1 MASNDIFEKES
12 VSSAIIKLA
21 IPTIVSS
28 LVTVIY
34 NLADT
39 YFVGLLNDPV
49 QTAAVTLAAP
59 ALLAFNAINNL
70 FGVGTSSAM
79 SRALGRGDSNLV
91 RRCSVFGLY
100 CAFISSVLFSVFTGL
115 FRTPLLG
122 LLGASA
128 KNAAATSEY
137 MRWAV
142 TCGAVPSILNVV
154 FAFLVRSEGSS
165 LHASIGTMSGCIL
178 NIILDPIFIMPFVGY
193 NFANHNY
200 ERMRK
205 SILYL
210 LKRMILLMVVI
221 VIAGSIF
228 SGSLVG
234 LFIKTDTVVHYGAAL
249 LPGFLLALPF
259 MCVDYMCVSV
269 FQAIGDGKKSFYL
282 AFLRKIVLE
291 IPALVLLNY
300 FVPLYGMSYATLC
313 TEVILAVLSVKLLHK
328 VIKLK

>member
-1 MASNDIFEKES
+1 
-12 VSSAIIKLA
+12 
-21 IPTIVSS
+21 
-28 LVTVIY
+28 
-34 NLADT
+34 
-39 YFVGLLNDPV
+39 
-49 QTAAVTLAAP
+49 
-59 ALLAFNAINNL
+59 
-70 FGVGTSSAM
+70 
-79 SRALGRGDSNLV
+79 
-91 RRCSVFGLY
+91 
-100 CAFISSVLFSVFTGL
+100 
-115 FRTPLLG
+115 
-122 LLGASA
+122 
-128 KNAAATSEY
+128 
-137 MRWAV
+137 
-142 TCGAVPSILNVV
+142 
-154 FAFLVRSEGSS
+154 
-165 LHASIGTMSGCIL
+165 MSGCIL
-178 NIILDPIFIMPFVGY
+178 NIILDPIFIMPWGFNMGAAGAGLATFLSNCVACLYFLVLLYIKRRTTCICLNPKKFSFDRTIAADIFGVGIPAAIQNLLNVTSMTVYNNSAAAYGSEVVAAMGIVQKIQMVPMQVTLGAVQGIMPFVGY